1 MKRTEFS
8 FSNSESTPR
17 AVALGFFDGIHLG
30 HRAVLQR
37 ALDEASAGYTPAV
50 FTFDTLPKVEAVG
63 RLSDDAETASVLER
77 MGFAEWIV
85 APFDALRDLS
95 PEAFVRD
102 VLCGALGAKAVV
114 CGSNYHFGKGGAG
127 DAAMLT
133 ALGEQ
138 YGLTVAVLP
147 PVLADGEPVSSTRIR
162 AAVGA
167 GDLLTANRLLGRA
180 FTIHAPVIDG
190 QHLGRTLGTPTINQA
205 LSTERV
211 LPRFGVYASAVI
223 VDGRVT
229 YGVTNI
235 GIKPTVGG
243 TEPLAETWIPEFEG
257 DLYGQEVPVMP
268 ICFLR
273 AEQTFSSLDELR
285 EQIRADG
292 DAVRRLFS
300 GEGNTPARA
309 VLFDFD
315 DTLQDRP
322 VAFLAFSRYFVKRHF
337 PDLPPAEQE
346 ARAVAMARL
355 NGDGYVRYPD
365 YVEEVKALFSWENAP
380 ENETILWEI
389 QRDFPLFTSLLPGV
403 AEGLC
408 TLREKGWRL
417 GVITNGYSRMQNKK
431 LDVCGLRPLLDAV
444 VVSGDEGVHKPDPEL
459 FRRAAMRLGV
469 ACKHCVF
476 VGDHPVNDIAG
487 AVAAG
492 MRPVFIQASGKFP
505 PPADVPLVHSM
516 TELLE
521 YLEI

>member
-1 MKRTEFS
+1 MKRIEFS
-8 FSNSESTPR
+8 VLNSEPTPH
-17 AVALGFFDGIHLG
+17 AVALGFFDGVHVG

-37 ALDEASAGYTPAV
+37 TLDEASAGYTPAV
-50 FTFDTLPKVEAVG
+50 FTFDTLPKFEAVG
-63 RLSDDAETASVLER
+63 RLSDDAETAAVLER
-77 MGFAEWIV
+77 MGFSEWIV
-85 APFDALRDLS
+85 APFATLRDLS
-95 PEAFVRD
+95 PDAFVRD

-114 CGSNYHFGKGGAG
+114 CGSNYRFGKGGAG
-127 DAAMLT
+127 DAALLSE
-133 ALGEQ
+133 LGER
-138 YGLTVAVLP
+138 YGLSVAVLP
-147 PVLADGEPVSSTRIR
+147 SVLADGEPISSTRIR
-162 AAVGA
+162 AAVAA

-180 FTIHAPVIDG
+180 YTIHAPVIDG
-190 QHLGRTLGTPTINQA
+190 QHLGRTFGTPTINQP
-205 LSTERV
+205 LSTDQV

-235 GIKPTVGG
+235 GVKPTVGG
-243 TEPLAETWIPEFEG
+243 TVPLAETWIPEFQG

-285 EQIRADG
+285 EQIQADG
-292 DAVRRLFS
+292 EAVRRLFS
-300 GEGNTPARA
+300 GEEENAPKA

-337 PDLPPAEQE
+337 PDLPADEQE

-380 ENETILWEI
+380 ENEALLWEI

-408 TLREKGWRL
+408 VLREKGWRL

-431 LDVCGLRPLLDAV
+431 LDVCGLRPLFDAV
-444 VVSGDEGVHKPDPEL
+444 VVSGDEKVHKPDPEL

-469 ACKHCVF
+469 ACENCVF
-476 VGDHPVNDIAG
+476 VGDHPVNDIEG

-492 MRPVFIQASGKFP
+492 MQPVFMQASGKFP
-505 PPADVPLVHSM
+505 PPADVPLVHTM
-516 TELLE
+516 AELLK
-521 YLEI
+521 YLKV